1 MKAVFAAFKTAAGVG
16 PPNVSLDSPPGAL
29 SPLSPANLY
38 ALQPSPPS
46 ALHHV
51 AASPAAGTSTPGVAP
66 PPPGPVFV
74 NVNSPG
80 SPIEIKTEPQPY
92 SPTPSNNGGMMSAG
106 SPAGSANSASFF
118 PPGGSPLTPTGT
130 AVHQYAAQMQQE
142 AERKK
147 KHNSGGGASSNGG
160 GKPQEELCLVC
171 GDRASGYHYNAL
183 ACEGC
188 KGFFRR
194 SITKQSSYACKYGDG
209 CEIDMYMRRKCQA
222 CRLKKCYQVGMRA
235 ECVVPESQCEK
246 KRQAKKAQKAQAAGN
261 ANADIST
268 TNNNNNGIT
277 NSLVPS
283 TSALRSRL
291 TPQRNLKPE
300 EEELIN
306 RIVFYQDEYENP
318 TAEDL
323 NRVYHVPMHQGHP
336 AAAAS
341 ATATGPRS
349 PADLENESD
358 KLFRH
363 MTEMTIL
370 TVQLIVEF
378 SKHLPGFQTLCRD
391 DQVSLLKACSSEVM
405 MIRGARRYDPQRESI
420 IYATNYPFSKDNY
433 DMAGLGND
441 ALFRFCK
448 HMCNMK
454 VRSTSSLAI
463 LAKLVYSIP
472 SICITPDKD
481 TCAKAVMFLLQN
493 AQAPFTH
500 FFLLYLLYV
509 LYYINCVRKVHNVSL
524 LKRATQRFFHLFI
537 LLEENST

>member
-1 MKAVFAAFKTAAGVG
+1 MTSQYTVQLTQRPPPAQMKAVFAAFKTGVG
-16 PPNVSLDSPPGAL
+16 PPPNVSLDSPPGAGL
-29 SPLSPANLY
+29 AMSPLSPANLY

-46 ALHHV
+46 ALG
-51 AASPAAGTSTPGVAP
+51 AAAGAAAGVPSPPSAAAAAAATSSAVATS
-66 PPPGPVFV
+66 PVFV
-74 NVNSPG
+74 NVNSPGGGAGVSARGVG

-92 SPTPSNNGGMMSAG
+92 SPTPSTGMMSAG
-106 SPAGSANSASFF
+106 SPAGSNNSFF
-118 PPGGSPLTPTGT
+118 PPGGSPLTPTG
-130 AVHQYAAQMQQE
+130 AVHQYAQMQQE
-142 AERKK
+142 ERKK
-147 KHNSGGGASSNGG
+147 KHNSGGASSNGG

-194 SITKQSSYACKYGDG
+194 SITKQSTYACKYGDG

-246 KRQAKKAQKAQAAGN
+246 KRQAKKAQRAQAAGED
-261 ANADIST
+261 A
-268 TNNNNNGIT
+268 TNGGGSGGGGGSAGGGDGANNNGIT
-277 NSLVPS
+277 NSLMN
-283 TSALRSRL
+283 SALRSRL
-291 TPQRNLKPE
+291 TPPRTLKPE

-318 TAEDL
+318 TEEDL

-336 AAAAS
+336 AE
-341 ATATGPRS
+341 PRS
-349 PADLENESD
+349 PADLNESD

-378 SKHLPGFQTLCRD
+378 SKHLPGFQTICRD

-405 MIRGARRYDPQRESI
+405 MIRGARRYDAQRESI

-433 DMAGLGND
+433 DMAGLGNEP
-441 ALFRFCK
+441 LFRFCK
-448 HMCNMK
+448 HMFNMK
-454 VRSTSSLAI
+454 VS
-463 LAKLVYSIP
+463 V
-472 SICITPDKD
+472 
-481 TCAKAVMFLLQN
+481 
-493 AQAPFTH
+493 
-500 FFLLYLLYV
+500 
-509 LYYINCVRKVHNVSL
+509 VSL
-524 LKRATQRFFHLFI
+524 SHS
-537 LLEENST
+537 STAEPT